1 MSVNNFILIDSK
13 HNVNWVLYCGQNRF
27 LALFDNARMLSP
39 VNDQVITRL
48 DYFDVH
54 RIVANFAPLE
64 KAEIC

>member
-1 MSVNNFILIDSK
+1 MNNIILIDSK
-13 HNVNWVLYCGQNRF
+13 HNVNWVLYCGQKRF
-27 LALFDNARMLSP
+27 YLITRMLSP